1 MLQVTGFTV
10 CDSGYSVNNN
20 LGFGQ
25 KVWVFGQKVWGFGQ
39 KVWGL
44 GKRSGQKVWG
54 LGFWVG
60 DHLEIAKDD
69 CPRSGDEGVALE
81 LAPAC
86 NLHPG
91 SRV

>member
-25 KVWVFGQKVWGFGQ
+25 KVWGF
-39 KVWGL
+39 
-44 GKRSGQKVWG
+44 GQKVWG